1 MAEEHATAEAF
12 EKAIQDALT
21 KFKATVEGAPQ
32 EKTHKPDAEQFVED
46 IKAAIAAI
54 WPA

>member
-1 MAEEHATAEAF
+1 MAEEHPTGEAF
-12 EKAIQDALT
+12 EKAVQDALA

-32 EKTHKPDAEQFVED
+32 EKTHKPDAEVFVQD
-46 IKAAIAAI
+46 IQNAIAEI